1 MGAMFN
7 HAHRSANMANAI
19 LRLPAFSQKVGY
31 QRSSIYD
38 KLDPASPRYDPT
50 FPKPIRLGQ
59 RAIGFLES
67 EAEEWIAA
75 RIAASRKGIA

>member
-1 MGAMFN
+1 
-7 HAHRSANMANAI
+7 MANTI
-19 LRLPAFSQKVGY
+19 LRLPAFSQKIGY

-38 KLDPASPRYDPT
+38 RLNPSSPRYDPA

-67 EAEEWIAA
+67 DADAWIAT
-75 RIAASRKGIA
+75 RIEASRAPTRQHAKANAGTQS